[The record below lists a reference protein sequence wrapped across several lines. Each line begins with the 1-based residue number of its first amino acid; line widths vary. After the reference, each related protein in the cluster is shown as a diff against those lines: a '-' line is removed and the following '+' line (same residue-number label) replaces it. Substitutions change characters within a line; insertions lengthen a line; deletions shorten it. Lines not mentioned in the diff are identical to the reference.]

1 MDSIQYLTKPK
12 FVVDY
17 YLIKM
22 AQELNL
28 SLNEFLILVYFQNSV
43 DKFFDLKMMA
53 SSLGIAEKEILNAF
67 NLLISKKILT
77 IETKKDV
84 SKKMTEVV
92 SLNNLYQKIIADIE
106 KTKKQNSQENI
117 FQKFE
122 REFGRT
128 ISSMEYE
135 IISAWIEKGYS
146 EELISCA
153 LKEAVYNGVNNL
165 RYIDK
170 ILYEWQKKGIKSSQD
185 VIKHL
190 TNYKESKNNQK
201 NMKELFDYNWLEDDS
216 E

>member
-53 SSLGIAEKEILNAF
+53 NSLGIAEKEILNAF